1 MCEICILRIHI
12 YYIYY
17 IYYIYVKR
25 ETKEIYSNYI
35 FVKKNKKTCHIYTK
49 IVELSLNCYNM

>member
-1 MCEICILRIHI
+1 MCEICIYKLI

-35 FVKKNKKTCHIYTK
+35 FVKKKKNLPHLH
-49 IVELSLNCYNM
+49 ENC